1 MIVPGGAGAPHN
13 LTTLLSV
20 IKVESDVG
28 IFACCAT
35 FLSLRAVLLGS
46 GAPPIVHGA
55 SRENGA
61 NVLCSTKPTL
71 VKRPS
76 GRHIIYRVHTS
87 ILDLSPVNDQYFI
100 DYHI

>member
-20 IKVESDVG
+20 IKIESDVG

-46 GAPPIVHGA
+46 GAPPIAHGLA
-55 SRENGA
+55 GKTEQMFY
-61 NVLCSTKPTL
+61 VP
-71 VKRPS
+71 
-76 GRHIIYRVHTS
+76 
-87 ILDLSPVNDQYFI
+87 LSPRLSKDRLVGI
-100 DYHI
+100 